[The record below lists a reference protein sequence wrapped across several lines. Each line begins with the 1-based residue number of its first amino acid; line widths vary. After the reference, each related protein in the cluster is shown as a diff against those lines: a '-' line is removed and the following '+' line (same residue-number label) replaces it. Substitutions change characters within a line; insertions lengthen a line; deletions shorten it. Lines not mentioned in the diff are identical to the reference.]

1 MRNLK
6 IGTRLALGFGLIII
20 LLLIMSG
27 IGAWR
32 MIDGQKANDNLE
44 ERQIAN
50 SLILQWARQVEVN
63 ANQALAA
70 ANLTNPDVLAVFKKG
85 MDASDQHASET
96 RAKIEAMVT
105 SPEAKALYGNA
116 MKARESYVTGRTQ
129 AFKDL
134 DNGDYAKADTFFN
147 VEMPKITA
155 TYIAEIDKLSKFQG
169 DFVSHLFSESKRAT
183 ELGLSILAVATLLAL
198 ILGPLFSWR
207 VTRSITHPLR
217 HAVALAGSV
226 SQRDLSQDIH
236 PQGKDEVTLL
246 EQALRNMGQDLRSTV
261 SEIRT
266 GSDAIASASAE
277 ISAGNLDLSSRTEQ
291 QASSLAETAATMEQ
305 ITATVRQNADNAQ
318 QANTLAASAAKT
330 ATDGGAIVAELV
342 STMSEINT
350 KSQQV
355 ADIIGVID
363 SIAFQT
369 NILALNA
376 AVEAARAGEQGRG
389 FAVVASEVR
398 ALAQRSAGAAKE
410 IKGLIDTS
418 VESTAKGNEQA
429 SRAGATMQDI
439 VDGINRVT
447 DIMGEISAASREQT
461 TGIEEINS
469 AVTQMDDVTR
479 QNASLVE
486 ESAAAA
492 TSLQEQADTLAQ
504 LVATFT
510 LSKTDAGAGAQPGA
524 QSRTQSSAQAGAAP
538 GAGAAR
544 ASQPPRLPSAP
555 EKVVSPAPQRARS
568 ASAADAPAARA
579 AAKPALRAPG
589 KPAPASADTGEWT
602 EF

>member
-6 IGTRLALGFGLIII
+6 IGTRLALGFGLIIA
-20 LLLIMSG
+20 LLLVMSG

-32 MIDGQKANDNLE
+32 MLGSQQANANLE
-44 ERQIAN
+44 ERQTAN
-50 SLILQWARQVEVN
+50 ALILQWARQVEVN

-70 ANLTNPDVLAVFKKG
+70 ANLTNPDVLAVFKQG
-85 MDASDQHASET
+85 MDASDQQAT
-96 RAKIEAMVT
+96 DIRAKIEPMIT
-105 SPEAKALYGNA
+105 SAEARALYDAA
-116 MKARESYVTGRTQ
+116 MQVREAYIQGRTQ

-134 DNGDYAKADTFFN
+134 DNGDYAKADAFFN
-147 VEMPKITA
+147 QEMPKITA
-155 TYIAEIDKLSKFQG
+155 QYIAEIDKLSKFQG
-169 DFVSHLFSESKRAT
+169 SYVTRLFNESEQAT

-198 ILGPLFSWR
+198 ILGPLFAWR

-217 HAVALAGSV
+217 RAVDLAGAVAR
-226 SQRDLSQDIH
+226 RDLSHNIQ
-236 PQGKDEVTLL
+236 PQGKDEVTSL
-246 EQALRNMGQDLRSTV
+246 EQALRNMANDLRNAV
-261 SEIRT
+261 SEIRS
-266 GSDAIASASAE
+266 GSDAIASASAQ

-291 QASSLAETAATMEQ
+291 QASSLAETAATMEE

-418 VESTAKGNEQA
+418 VESTTKGNEQA
-429 SRAGATMQDI
+429 SRTGATMQDI
-439 VDGINRVT
+439 VDSINRVT

-492 TSLQEQADTLAQ
+492 GSLREQADTLAR

-510 LSKTDAGAGAQPGA
+510 LGRDGAAAGPDAQTRAGAQPGA
-524 QSRTQSSAQAGAAP
+524 ASGAP
-538 GAGAAR
+538 GANTAA
-544 ASQPPRLPSAP
+544 QPPKPARLPSAP
-555 EKVVSPAPQRARS
+555 EKVVSPAPQAPRRS
-568 ASAADAPAARA
+568 AQADAPAPAV
-579 AAKPALRAPG
+579 AKPALRAPG
-589 KPAPASADTGEWT
+589 KPAPASADTEEWT

>member
-1 MRNLK
+1 MRSIK
-6 IGTRLALGFGLIII
+6 ISTRLSLGFGILILIAA
-20 LLLIMSG
+20 LLASL
-27 IGAWR
+27 GAWHTQNTLGNEAFVQTR
-32 MIDGQKANDNLE
+32 NEINA
-44 ERQIAN
+44 
-50 SLILQWARQVEVN
+50 LILQWARAVEVN
-63 ANQALAA
+63 GERTLALTHIPDPAA
-70 ANLTNPDVLAVFKKG
+70 RDAIQKKMTTTSG
-85 MDASDQHASET
+85 HITALQD
-96 RAKIEAMVT
+96 KIGSLIKA
-105 SPEAKALYGNA
+105 PEAVALFGKVLQARKNYTSQRKIAIEDQKRGDAEKANKFFMQEMPGLISSYQNSIDDLYAFQQKYQHELFDTNQ
-116 MKARESYVTGRTQ
+116 KTGRRMQ
-129 AFKDL
+129 
-134 DNGDYAKADTFFN
+134 
-147 VEMPKITA
+147 
-155 TYIAEIDKLSKFQG
+155 
-169 DFVSHLFSESKRAT
+169 
-183 ELGLSILAVATLLAL
+183 LALAL
-198 ILGPLFSWR
+198 IAALALACGILLAWR
-207 VTRSITHPLR
+207 ISRSIARPLGK
-217 HAVALAGSV
+217 AVALAGSV
-226 SQRDLSQDIH
+226 ARRDLEQDVT
-236 PQGKDEVTLL
+236 PQGKDEITAL
-246 EQALRNMGQDLRSTV
+246 ERNLHDMMVSLQQTVQDV
-261 SEIRT
+261 RT
-266 GSDAIASASAE
+266 GADSIASASAQ

-318 QANTLAASAAKT
+318 QANTLAASAART

-342 STMSEINT
+342 STMGEINT

-439 VDGINRVT
+439 VDSINRVT

-492 TSLQEQADTLAQ
+492 ASLQEQADTLAR
-504 LVATFT
+504 LVATFR
-510 LSKTDAGAGAQPGA
+510 LRGQNG
-524 QSRTQSSAQAGAAP
+524 QAAERAVAALPRPAAAP
-538 GAGAAR
+538 
-544 ASQPPRLPSAP
+544 RL
-555 EKVVSPAPQRARS
+555 
-568 ASAADAPAARA
+568 
-579 AAKPALRAPG
+579 G
-589 KPAPASADTGEWT
+589 HGER
-602 EF
+602 